1 MTRGKGGATVS
12 RPVGGVLSSPVGAW
26 VAIHLRGLP
35 EDCNLLGGCGRATH
49 VPRLALLRMGFAEP
63 SWSPRALVRSYRT
76 VSPLPV
82 RAVARHRRSVLCGT
96 FLRVT
101 PTGR

>member
-1 MTRGKGGATVS
+1 MT
-12 RPVGGVLSSPVGAW
+12 
-26 VAIHLRGLP
+26 IHLCGPPGDCPFRGR
-35 EDCNLLGGCGRATH
+35 RATC
-49 VPRLALLRMGFAEP
+49 VPRLTLLRVGFTEP
-63 SWSPRALVRSYRT
+63 DQSPGPLVRSYRT

-82 RAVARHRRSVLCGT
+82 RALARHRRSVLCGT